1 MPAIKILNV
10 RRKIV
15 KRNDG
20 DGDGDGD
27 VLDDVGAGTKIANK

>member
-20 DGDGDGD
+20 DGDGD

>member
-20 DGDGDGD
+20 DGDGGGD

>member
-20 DGDGDGD
+20 DGDGD
-27 VLDDVGAGTKIANK
+27 VLDDVGSGTKIANK